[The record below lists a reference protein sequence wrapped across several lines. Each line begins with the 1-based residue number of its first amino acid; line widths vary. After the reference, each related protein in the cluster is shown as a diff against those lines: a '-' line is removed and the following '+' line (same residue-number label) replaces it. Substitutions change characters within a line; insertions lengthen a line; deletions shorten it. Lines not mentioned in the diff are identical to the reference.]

1 MLCLDGVVKCREQGG
16 SRFELEIPAFS
27 VSAGELVAVVGASGC
42 GKSTLLDLLAM
53 VMEPT
58 ETDRFHFRPSQDA
71 APIDVGGLWTRARE
85 GELAGLRRDYLG
97 YVLQTGGLLPFVSV
111 RDNIRLPGR
120 IRGGSDAGQ
129 VRRIAALAGRLGV
142 AACLDR
148 MPHALSVGQRQ
159 RVAIARALAHAPR
172 LVLAD
177 EPTAAVDK
185 ARARDIMQD
194 FHALARDEDVAVVMV
209 THDVELVMDHADRFY
224 TFDVQQITAQRT
236 RSVCRPLHVVQ

>member
-1 MLCLDGVVKCREQGG
+1 
-16 SRFELEIPAFS
+16 PAFS

-58 ETDRFHFRPSQDA
+58 QADRFHFRPRQDTV
-71 APIDVGGLWTRARE
+71 PIDVRVLWARARE
-85 GELAGLRRDYLG
+85 AELAGLRRDYLG
-97 YVLQTGGLLPFVSV
+97 YVLQTGGLLPFISV

-120 IRGGSDAGQ
+120 IRGGVGGQ
-129 VRRIAALAGRLGV
+129 SGRITALAQRLGV
-142 AACLDR
+142 ATCLDR

-159 RVAIARALAHAPR
+159 RVAIARALAHEPR

-185 ARARDIMQD
+185 TRARDIMRD
-194 FHALARDEDVAVVMV
+194 FHALTRDEGVAVVMV
-209 THDVELVMDHADRFY
+209 THDVELVTDHADRFY
-224 TFDVQQITAQRT
+224 TFDVQQTTAQRT
-236 RSVCRPLHVVQ
+236 RSVCRPLHAAQ